1 MPKKGT
7 TNTPGEVLS
16 SAAGGSAGG
25 SFAEDGDQAEAHARA
40 QLTRDWMFGSE
51 MSATVSATIT
61 FGGIRFVVSCIE
73 ALLYGHRVLWT

>member
-25 SFAEDGDQAEAHARA
+25 SFAEDGAQAAALEHLISDA
-40 QLTRDWMFGSE
+40 
-51 MSATVSATIT
+51 ATIAIRPGLLCK
-61 FGGIRFVVSCIE
+61 GGGAVFLE
-73 ALLYGHRVLWT
+73 F